1 MIVGGS
7 IPARIM
13 TREILNSLPVPTL
26 QPAAARAGGGEQAAE
41 PLDNAELH
49 ERLRAQLDTLK
60 PSAGPAALLS
70 QLLPLVSRQYE
81 QMDDERR
88 GVVRSMQ
95 LLADEA
101 RSFAQG
107 LASADAGQS
116 RAILNH
122 IKDVVITV
130 TADGAI
136 CVFNPT
142 GEQLFGY
149 SQAEVIGVS
158 IARLLPDLPVQGS
171 LFRGL
176 QSFAVSGGEGARQSE
191 PRATEARRKNGE
203 LFPVEVIASLVRI
216 DRRDVYVLCLRD
228 LSERHNS
235 EQALRDSEARY
246 RTLVESAPEVIVVI
260 DTGTGCCA
268 DANENALRFFGVTRA
283 GLSSL
288 QLRDLLAAA
297 SAAPPGSGESPTPQ
311 VFEWLYRPPA
321 AGAAPAAEPAS
332 GATTLV
338 TEVRLMPLPGSP
350 QLLRAS
356 ITDITERKR
365 AQTIMAGERDIFGR
379 IAADA
384 PLHEVLEA
392 TVALVESISHDFI
405 VTVGRLG
412 QDGRSFVEVI
422 GNRLPVAL
430 RAAEEQAAIDV
441 RNGSSAAAV
450 YLGRAV
456 LVPNVRT
463 DPYWQRRRELAQ
475 QVGVAA
481 AWALPIKAAGGG
493 RVLGALTVYRAQ
505 VGKPADQ
512 DLQLFTHAARLAGI
526 AMERRYA
533 AEALRASEAR
543 FRGLYESVLE
553 GVYQVSPE
561 GRVLAVNPAF
571 VKMLGYANAEEI
583 YALPSAAA
591 LWWNPAER
599 PAFLDELNRSGAV
612 HMTETLLRKRDGTQV
627 VVLESARV
635 LRDEQ
640 ERLLSFEGTIADIT
654 ERKRAE
660 QVIFEEKERA
670 QVTLQSIGDGVITTD
685 REGRIEYLN
694 PVAEQLSGWR
704 GAEARGATIM
714 NVLRLRDEVTH
725 NEIENP
731 LLRCLREDK
740 VVNFGEHSV
749 LINRLGQEI
758 AIQDSAAPIRDRSG
772 RTVGAVVVFR
782 DVTKERR
789 LKRALSFQASHD
801 ALTGL
806 INRREF
812 DNRLQSALQGA
823 RDGDGTHALLYVDL
837 DQFKVVNDTCGH
849 SAGDRLLRDVTALL
863 QQHVRLAD
871 VIARLGGDEFG
882 ILVQHCS
889 IEQAAR
895 IAEAI
900 RQSVRDYRF
909 TWDQN
914 AASIGASVGVVEIT
928 RDSESVA
935 TLMSAADIAC
945 YAAKDA
951 GRNRVHVYDAGEVS
965 GRHREMYW
973 VSRVTR
979 AVDDNRLELEYQL
992 IQPVSEA
999 AAALPPFYELLV
1011 RLRGDDGE
1019 LVLPGEFIPAAER
1032 YNIIG
1037 TIDRWVVERAVTILK
1052 AIIEAGREPPLLAV
1066 NLSGNSICERSFLD
1080 LLLTLVEDPRI
1091 GRCLCFEITESAVI
1105 TSLSQAVGFMQEL
1118 RKRGC
1123 RFALDDFGSG
1133 LSSFHYLKTLPVD
1146 FLKVDGQFFGG
1157 ATPDPVDRCMVEAI
1171 GKVAAALGIATI
1183 AERVESAEALERLT
1197 QLGINFAQGHFL
1209 ARPEAI
1215 SGLLE
1220 GRREPV

>member
-1 MIVGGS
+1 M
-7 IPARIM
+7 
-13 TREILNSLPVPTL
+13 PTL
-26 QPAAARAGGGEQAAE
+26 QPAARVLSSAEVGAA
-41 PLDNAELH
+41 DLH
-49 ERLRAQLDTLK
+49 ARLRAQLETL
-60 PSAGPAALLS
+60 GPGASPVAVLS
-70 QLLPLVSRQYE
+70 HLLPLVSRQYE
-81 QMDDERR
+81 AMDDERR

-95 LLADEA
+95 LLAEEA
-101 RSFAQG
+101 RSFSQG
-107 LASADAGQS
+107 LMSADAGQL
-116 RAILNH
+116 RAILDH

-158 IARLLPDLPVQGS
+158 IARLLPDLPIQGS
-171 LFRGL
+171 LIRGL
-176 QSFAVSGGEGARQSE
+176 QSFAVTAERGERQLE

-203 LFPVEVIASLVRI
+203 LFPVEASASLVRI
-216 DRRDVYVLCLRD
+216 DRRDVYVFCLRD
-228 LSERHNS
+228 MSERQQAG
-235 EQALRDSEARY
+235 QALRDSEARY

-260 DTGTGCCA
+260 DTRSGCCT

-283 GLSSL
+283 SLSSL

-297 SAAPPGSGESPTPQ
+297 GQAPQ
-311 VFEWLYRPPA
+311 VFEWLYR
-321 AGAAPAAEPAS
+321 APDAL
-332 GATTLV
+332 TLV
-338 TEVRLMPLPGSP
+338 TEVRLMPLAGSP
-350 QLLRAS
+350 NLVRAS

-384 PLHEVLEA
+384 PLREVLEA
-392 TVALVESISHDFI
+392 TVTLVESISSDFI
-405 VTVGRLG
+405 VTISRLG
-412 QDGRSFVEVI
+412 QEGRNFVEVI
-422 GNRLPVAL
+422 GERLPAAL
-430 RAAEEQAAIDV
+430 RAAEELAPIDV

-456 LVPNVRT
+456 LVANVRT
-463 DPYWQRRRELAQ
+463 DPYWQRRRELAL
-475 QVGVAA
+475 QVGVVA
-481 AWALPIKAAGGG
+481 AWALPIKAAGG

-505 VGKPADQ
+505 IGKPLEP
-512 DLQLFTHAARLAGI
+512 DLQFITHAARLAGI

-561 GRVLAVNPAF
+561 GRLTAVNPAF
-571 VKMLGYANAEEI
+571 VRMLGYTTAEEI
-583 YALPSAAA
+583 YALPSASA

-599 PAFLDELNRSGAV
+599 PAFIEELTKNGAV
-612 HMTETLLRKRDGTQV
+612 HNAETLLRKRDGSQV

-635 LRDEQ
+635 LRDER
-640 ERLLSFEGTIADIT
+640 ERVLSCEGTIADIT

-660 QVIFEEKERA
+660 QVIFDEKERA

-704 GAEARGATIM
+704 SAEARGATIM
-714 NVLRLRDEVTH
+714 NVLRLRDEVTR

-740 VVNFGEHSV
+740 VINFGEHSV

-758 AIQDSAAPIRDRSG
+758 AIQDSAAPIRDREG
-772 RTVGAVVVFR
+772 KTVGAVVVFR

-812 DNRLQSALQGA
+812 DNRLQLALQSA
-823 RDGDGTHALLYVDL
+823 RDGEGSHALLYVDL

-863 QQHVRLAD
+863 QQKVRSAD

-882 ILVQHCS
+882 ILAQHCS
-889 IEQAAR
+889 IEQATR

-900 RQSVRDYRF
+900 RQAVRDYRF
-909 TWDQN
+909 TWEQN

-928 RDSESVA
+928 QDSESVA
-935 TLMSAADIAC
+935 ALLSAADIAC

-951 GRNRVHVYDAGEVS
+951 GRNRVHVYDADEVS

-979 AVDDNRLELEYQL
+979 AVDENRLELEYQA
-992 IQPVSEA
+992 IKPTSAA

-1011 RLRGDDGE
+1011 RLRDDDGE
-1019 LVLPGEFIPAAER
+1019 VVMPAVFIPAAER

-1037 TIDRWVVERAVTILK
+1037 AIDRWVVERAVATLK
-1052 AIIEAGREPPLLAV
+1052 EIIAAGREAPLLAL

-1080 LLLTLVEDPRI
+1080 LLLTLVEDPQIARS
-1091 GRCLCFEITESAVI
+1091 LCFEITETAVI
-1105 TSLSQAVGFMQEL
+1105 TSLSQALFFMQEL

-1146 FLKVDGQFFGG
+1146 FLKIDGQLFGG
-1157 ATPDPVDRCMVEAI
+1157 VSSDPIDRSMVEAI
-1171 GKVAAALGIATI
+1171 SKVAAALGIATI
-1183 AERVESAEALERLT
+1183 AQRVENAEALERLT
-1197 QLGINFAQGHFL
+1197 QLGINFAQGHHL
-1209 ARPEAI
+1209 ARPEPLA
-1215 SGLLE
+1215 GLLP
-1220 GRREPV
+1220 RR

>member
-1 MIVGGS
+1 M
-7 IPARIM
+7 
-13 TREILNSLPVPTL
+13 PTL
-26 QPAAARAGGGEQAAE
+26 QPAARVPGGAQVNGA
-41 PLDNAELH
+41 DLH
-49 ERLRAQLDTLK
+49 ARLRAQLETLG
-60 PSAGPAALLS
+60 PGASPAAVLS

-95 LLADEA
+95 LLAEEA
-101 RSFAQG
+101 RSFSQG
-107 LASADAGQS
+107 LASADAGQL
-116 RAILNH
+116 RAILDH

-158 IARLLPDLPVQGS
+158 IAQLLPDLPVQGS
-171 LFRGL
+171 LNRGL
-176 QSFAVSGGEGARQSE
+176 QSFAVTTERGEHQLE

-203 LFPVEVIASLVRI
+203 RFPVEAIASLVRI
-216 DRRDVYVLCLRD
+216 DRRDVYVFCLRD
-228 LSERHNS
+228 MSERQQAG
-235 EQALRDSEARY
+235 QALRDSEARY

-260 DTGTGCCA
+260 DTSSGCCT

-283 GLSSL
+283 SLGSL

-297 SAAPPGSGESPTPQ
+297 GQAPQ
-311 VFEWLYRPPA
+311 VFEWLYHAPQ
-321 AGAAPAAEPAS
+321 APATPAN
-332 GATTLV
+332 ALTLV
-338 TEVRLMPLPGSP
+338 TEVRLMPLAGSP
-350 QLLRAS
+350 NLVRAS

-384 PLHEVLEA
+384 PLREVLEA
-392 TVALVESISHDFI
+392 TVTMVESISSDFI
-405 VTVGRLG
+405 VTISRLG
-412 QDGRSFVEVI
+412 QEGRNFVEVI
-422 GNRLPVAL
+422 GERLPAAL
-430 RAAEEQAAIDV
+430 RAAEELAPIDV

-456 LVPNVRT
+456 LVANVRL
-463 DPYWQRRRELAQ
+463 DPYWQRRRDLAL

-481 AWALPIKAAGGG
+481 AWALPIKAAGG

-505 VGKPADQ
+505 LGKPQEA
-512 DLQLFTHAARLAGI
+512 DLQLITHAARLAGI

-561 GRVLAVNPAF
+561 GRLTAVNPAF
-571 VKMLGYANAEEI
+571 VRMLGYTTAEEI

-599 PAFLDELNRSGAV
+599 PAFIEELTSSGAI
-612 HMTETLLRKRDGTQV
+612 HNAESLLRKRDGSQV

-635 LRDEQ
+635 LRDER
-640 ERLLSFEGTIADIT
+640 ERVLCCEGTIADIT

-660 QVIFEEKERA
+660 QLIFEEKERA

-685 REGRIEYLN
+685 RDGRIEYLN

-704 GAEARGATIM
+704 SAEARGATIM
-714 NVLRLRDEVTH
+714 NVLRLRDEVTR

-731 LLRCLREDK
+731 LLRCLREDQ
-740 VVNFGEHSV
+740 VINFGEHSV

-758 AIQDSAAPIRDRSG
+758 AIQDSAAPIRDREG
-772 RTVGAVVVFR
+772 KTVGAVVVFR

-812 DNRLQSALQGA
+812 DNRLQQALQGA
-823 RDGDGTHALLYVDL
+823 RDGEGSHALLYVDL

-863 QQHVRLAD
+863 QKHVRSAD

-882 ILVQHCS
+882 ILAQHCS
-889 IEQAAR
+889 IEQATR
-895 IAEAI
+895 IAEAV
-900 RQSVRDYRF
+900 RQAVRDYRF
-909 TWDQN
+909 IWEQN
-914 AASIGASVGVVEIT
+914 AASIGASIGVVEIT
-928 RDSESVA
+928 RDSDSVA
-935 TLMSAADIAC
+935 ALLSAADIAC

-951 GRNRVHVYDAGEVS
+951 GRNRVHVYDSDEVS

-979 AVDDNRLELEYQL
+979 AVDDNRLELEYQA
-992 IQPVSEA
+992 IKATGATAV
-999 AAALPPFYELLV
+999 ALPPFYELLV
-1011 RLRGDDGE
+1011 RLRDDDGE
-1019 LVLPGEFIPAAER
+1019 VVMPAVFIPAAER

-1037 TIDRWVVERAVTILK
+1037 AIDRWVVERAVATLK
-1052 AIIEAGREPPLLAV
+1052 EIIAAGREAPLLAL

-1080 LLLTLVEDPRI
+1080 LLLALVEDPQIARS
-1091 GRCLCFEITESAVI
+1091 LCFEVTETAVI
-1105 TSLSQAVGFMQEL
+1105 SSLSQAVYFMQEL

-1146 FLKVDGQFFGG
+1146 FLKVDGQLFGD
-1157 ATPDPVDRCMVEAI
+1157 AASDPIDRSMVEAI
-1171 GKVAAALGIATI
+1171 SKVAAALGIATI

-1197 QLGINFAQGHFL
+1197 QLGINFVQGHHL
-1209 ARPEAI
+1209 ARPQPLA
-1215 SGLLE
+1215 GLLPQ
-1220 GRREPV
+1220 R

>member
-1 MIVGGS
+1 M
-7 IPARIM
+7 
-13 TREILNSLPVPTL
+13 PTL
-26 QPAAARAGGGEQAAE
+26 QPAARVLSSAEVGAA
-41 PLDNAELH
+41 DLH
-49 ERLRAQLDTLK
+49 ARLRAQLDTL
-60 PSAGPAALLS
+60 GPGASPVVVLS
-70 QLLPLVSRQYE
+70 HLLPLVSRQYE
-81 QMDDERR
+81 AMDDERR

-95 LLADEA
+95 LLAEEA
-101 RSFAQG
+101 RSFSQG
-107 LASADAGQS
+107 LMSADAGQL
-116 RAILNH
+116 RAILDH

-158 IARLLPDLPVQGS
+158 IARLLPDLPIQGS
-171 LFRGL
+171 LIRGL
-176 QSFAVSGGEGARQSE
+176 QSFAVTAERGERQLE

-203 LFPVEVIASLVRI
+203 LFPVEASASLVRI
-216 DRRDVYVLCLRD
+216 DRRDVYVFCLRD
-228 LSERHNS
+228 MSERQQAG
-235 EQALRDSEARY
+235 QALRDSEARY

-260 DTGTGCCA
+260 DTRSGCCT

-283 GLSSL
+283 SLSSL

-297 SAAPPGSGESPTPQ
+297 GQAPQ
-311 VFEWLYRPPA
+311 VFEWLYR
-321 AGAAPAAEPAS
+321 APDVL
-332 GATTLV
+332 TLV
-338 TEVRLMPLPGSP
+338 TEVRLMPLAGSP
-350 QLLRAS
+350 SLVRAS

-365 AQTIMAGERDIFGR
+365 AQTIMAGERDIFAR

-384 PLHEVLEA
+384 PLREVLEA
-392 TVALVESISHDFI
+392 TVTLVESISSDFI
-405 VTVGRLG
+405 VTISRLG
-412 QDGRSFVEVI
+412 QEGRNFVEVI
-422 GNRLPVAL
+422 GERLPAAL
-430 RAAEEQAAIDV
+430 RAAEELAPIDV

-456 LVPNVRT
+456 LVANVRT
-463 DPYWQRRRELAQ
+463 DPYWQRRRELAL

-481 AWALPIKAAGGG
+481 AWALPIKAAGG

-505 VGKPADQ
+505 IGKPLEP
-512 DLQLFTHAARLAGI
+512 DLQFITHAARLAGI

-561 GRVLAVNPAF
+561 GRLTAVNPAF
-571 VKMLGYANAEEI
+571 VRMLGYTTAEEI

-599 PAFLDELNRSGAV
+599 PAFIEELTRNGAV
-612 HMTETLLRKRDGTQV
+612 HNAETLLRKRDGSQV

-635 LRDEQ
+635 LRDER
-640 ERLLSFEGTIADIT
+640 ERVLSCEGTIADIT

-660 QVIFEEKERA
+660 QVIFDEKERA

-704 GAEARGATIM
+704 SAEARGATIM
-714 NVLRLRDEVTH
+714 NVLRLRDEVTR

-740 VVNFGEHSV
+740 VINFGEHSV

-758 AIQDSAAPIRDRSG
+758 AIQDSAAPIRDREG
-772 RTVGAVVVFR
+772 KTVGAVVVFR

-812 DNRLQSALQGA
+812 DNRLQLALQSA
-823 RDGDGTHALLYVDL
+823 RDGEGSHALLYVDL

-863 QQHVRLAD
+863 QQKVRSAD

-882 ILVQHCS
+882 ILAQHCS
-889 IEQAAR
+889 IEQATR

-900 RQSVRDYRF
+900 RQAVRDYRF
-909 TWDQN
+909 TWEQN

-928 RDSESVA
+928 QDSESVA
-935 TLMSAADIAC
+935 ALLSAADIAC

-951 GRNRVHVYDAGEVS
+951 GRNRVHVYDADEVS

-979 AVDDNRLELEYQL
+979 AVDENRLELEYQA
-992 IQPVSEA
+992 IRPTSAA

-1011 RLRGDDGE
+1011 RLRDDDGE
-1019 LVLPGEFIPAAER
+1019 VVMPAVFIPAAER

-1037 TIDRWVVERAVTILK
+1037 AIDRWVVERAVATLK
-1052 AIIEAGREPPLLAV
+1052 EIIAAGREAPLLAL

-1080 LLLTLVEDPRI
+1080 LLLTLVEDPQIARS
-1091 GRCLCFEITESAVI
+1091 LCFEITETAVI
-1105 TSLSQAVGFMQEL
+1105 TSLSQALFFMQEL

-1146 FLKVDGQFFGG
+1146 FLKIDGQLFGG
-1157 ATPDPVDRCMVEAI
+1157 VSSDPIDRSMVEAI
-1171 GKVAAALGIATI
+1171 SKVAAALGIATI
-1183 AERVESAEALERLT
+1183 AQRVENAEALERLT
-1197 QLGINFAQGHFL
+1197 QLGINFAQGHHL
-1209 ARPEAI
+1209 ARPEPLA
-1215 SGLLE
+1215 GLLP
-1220 GRREPV
+1220 RR

>member
-1 MIVGGS
+1 
-7 IPARIM
+7 M
-13 TREILNSLPVPTL
+13 TRETSSALLVPTL
-26 QPAAARAGGGEQAAE
+26 QPAARVLSNAE
-41 PLDNAELH
+41 VGAAELH
-49 ERLRAQLDTLK
+49 ARLRAQLETL
-60 PSAGPAALLS
+60 GPGASPVAVLS
-70 QLLPLVSRQYE
+70 HLLPLVSRQYE
-81 QMDDERR
+81 AMDDERR

-95 LLADEA
+95 LLAEEA
-101 RSFAQG
+101 RSFSQG
-107 LASADAGQS
+107 LMSADAGQL
-116 RAILNH
+116 RAILDH

-158 IARLLPDLPVQGS
+158 IARLLPDLPIQGS
-171 LFRGL
+171 LIRGL
-176 QSFAVSGGEGARQSE
+176 QSFAVTAQRGERQLE

-203 LFPVEVIASLVRI
+203 LFPVEASASLVRI
-216 DRRDVYVLCLRD
+216 DRRDVYVFCLRD
-228 LSERHNS
+228 MSERQQAG
-235 EQALRDSEARY
+235 QALRDSEARY

-260 DTGTGCCA
+260 DTRSGCCT

-283 GLSSL
+283 SLSSL

-297 SAAPPGSGESPTPQ
+297 GQASQ
-311 VFEWLYRPPA
+311 VFEWLYRAPD
-321 AGAAPAAEPAS
+321 AAPASAEAL
-332 GATTLV
+332 TLV
-338 TEVRLMPLPGSP
+338 TEVRLMPLAGSP
-350 QLLRAS
+350 NLVRAS

-365 AQTIMAGERDIFGR
+365 AQTIMAGERDIFAR

-384 PLHEVLEA
+384 PLREVLEA
-392 TVALVESISHDFI
+392 TVTLVESISSDFI
-405 VTVGRLG
+405 VTISRLG
-412 QDGRSFVEVI
+412 QEGRNFVEVI
-422 GNRLPVAL
+422 GERLPAAL
-430 RAAEEQAAIDV
+430 RAAEELAPIDV

-450 YLGRAV
+450 YLSRAV
-456 LVPNVRT
+456 LVANVRT
-463 DPYWQRRRELAQ
+463 DPYWQRRRELAL

-481 AWALPIKAAGGG
+481 AWALPIKAAGG

-505 VGKPADQ
+505 IGKPLEP
-512 DLQLFTHAARLAGI
+512 DLQFITHAARLAGI

-561 GRVLAVNPAF
+561 GRLTAVNPAF
-571 VKMLGYANAEEI
+571 VRMLGYTTAEEI
-583 YALPSAAA
+583 YALPSASA

-599 PAFLDELNRSGAV
+599 PAFIEELTKNGAV
-612 HMTETLLRKRDGTQV
+612 HNAETLLRKRDGSQV

-635 LRDEQ
+635 LRDER
-640 ERLLSFEGTIADIT
+640 ERVLSCEGTIADIT

-660 QVIFEEKERA
+660 QVIFDEKERA

-704 GAEARGATIM
+704 SAEARGATIM
-714 NVLRLRDEVTH
+714 NVLRLRDEVTR

-740 VVNFGEHSV
+740 VINFGEHSV

-758 AIQDSAAPIRDRSG
+758 AIQDSAAPIRDREG
-772 RTVGAVVVFR
+772 KTVGAVVVFR

-812 DNRLQSALQGA
+812 DNRLQLALQGA
-823 RDGDGTHALLYVDL
+823 RDGEGSHALLYVDL

-863 QQHVRLAD
+863 QQKVRSAD

-882 ILVQHCS
+882 ILAQHCS
-889 IEQAAR
+889 IEQATR

-900 RQSVRDYRF
+900 RQAVRDYRF
-909 TWDQN
+909 TWEQN
-914 AASIGASVGVVEIT
+914 AASIGASIGVVEIT
-928 RDSESVA
+928 QDSESVA
-935 TLMSAADIAC
+935 ALLSAADIAC

-951 GRNRVHVYDAGEVS
+951 GRNRVHVYNADEVS

-979 AVDDNRLELEYQL
+979 AVDENRLELEYQA
-992 IQPVSEA
+992 IRPTSAA

-1011 RLRGDDGE
+1011 RLRDDDGE
-1019 LVLPGEFIPAAER
+1019 VVMPAVFIPAAER

-1037 TIDRWVVERAVTILK
+1037 AIDRWVVERAVATLK
-1052 AIIEAGREPPLLAV
+1052 EIIAAGREAPLLAL

-1080 LLLTLVEDPRI
+1080 LLLTLVEDPQIARS
-1091 GRCLCFEITESAVI
+1091 LCFEITETAVI
-1105 TSLSQAVGFMQEL
+1105 TSLSQALFFMQEL

-1146 FLKVDGQFFGG
+1146 FLKIDGQLFGG
-1157 ATPDPVDRCMVEAI
+1157 LSSDPIDRSMVEAI
-1171 GKVAAALGIATI
+1171 SKVAAALGIATI
-1183 AERVESAEALERLT
+1183 AQRVENAEALERLT
-1197 QLGINFAQGHFL
+1197 QLGINFAQGHHL
-1209 ARPEAI
+1209 ARPEPLA
-1215 SGLLE
+1215 GLLP
-1220 GRREPV
+1220 RR